1 MAIDVKTISCQQCG
15 STDVNMTSET
25 QGVCKVC
32 GAKFAV
38 QQRFDTQNVY
48 NEVHVHN
55 EPEQKE
61 CVGTC
66 FKAVINPEFSQI
78 DFIRNAWISL
88 AKEDAPIEVFSENFD
103 DVSIIDHQVV
113 VDYVAVNI
121 AYQVSIGYDR
131 QEPYIAYE
139 TYYEKEPYIAYEKWY
154 NTATKQYEK
163 RQVTKYKDVKKQRQV
178 TKYRTV
184 TDWSA
189 LNGMRS
195 TQSTAV
201 AENVQGLYLDEEH
214 FTSSFRSMKK
224 SSAAPV
230 SDEEAS
236 KLKVLDATQKGITSK
251 HSSNIASSVLSSLPG
266 DHYRN
271 LDWNIANVTKAT
283 TSLLKTPEFEAEISY
298 NGKTYKKHA
307 FPFGKMEIGGDKIEN
322 EVNLETIIS
331 DMKSKLNKKISDR
344 REEIDKNISKA
355 TNGISLLTIALFS
368 LSIIISIYV
377 RSTALVVIAFAI
389 AVAFFVFNTIAVNKA
404 ESAEIKKATDEIETE
419 KLKVNIEIVNY
430 SKNYKKKQREV
441 LDSKLSSLGLKP
453 TSADEL

>member
-1 MAIDVKTISCQQCG
+1 MAIDVKTISCPQCG

-25 QGVCKVC
+25 QGVCKDC
-32 GAKFAV
+32 GAKFTV
-38 QQRFDTQNVY
+38 QQRIDTQNVY

-55 EPEQKE
+55 ESEQKE
-61 CVGTC
+61 NVDTC
-66 FKAVINPEFSQI
+66 LKSVITPEFSQK

-103 DVSIIDHQVV
+103 DVSIIGHQVV
-113 VDYVAVNI
+113 IDYVAVDT

-131 QEPYIAYE
+131 QEPYIDYE
-139 TYYEKEPYIAYEKWY
+139 TYYEKEPYIAYEKQY
-154 NTATKQYEK
+154 NSTTKQYEE

-189 LNGMRS
+189 LNGTHS

-201 AENVQGLYLDEEH
+201 AENVRGLYLDEEL
-214 FTSSFRSMKK
+214 FVSSFRSMKE
-224 SSAAPV
+224 SSSAPV

-236 KLKVLDATQKGITSK
+236 KLEVSDATQKEITSE
-251 HSSNIASSVLSSLPG
+251 HSDNIGRSVRNSLPG

-271 LDWNIANVTKAT
+271 LDWNVTNVTEAT

-307 FPFGKMEIGGDKIEN
+307 FPFGKMEIGGDRIEN
-322 EVNLETIIS
+322 EVSLEAITS
-331 DMKSKLNKKISDR
+331 DMKSKLYKKISDR
-344 REEIDKNISKA
+344 REEIDKNISKT
-355 TNGISLLTIALFS
+355 TNGISLLTIALLA
-368 LSIIISIYV
+368 LSIIFSIFV
-377 RSTALVVIAFAI
+377 RSTTFVVIAFVI
-389 AVAFFVFNTIAVNKA
+389 AVGFFVFNTIAVKKA
-404 ESAEIKKATDEIETE
+404 DSAENKKATDEIEAETS
-419 KLKVNIEIVNY
+419 KVNAEIADY
-430 SKNYKKKQREV
+430 SKNYKKKQREA

-453 TSADEL
+453 ASADEL